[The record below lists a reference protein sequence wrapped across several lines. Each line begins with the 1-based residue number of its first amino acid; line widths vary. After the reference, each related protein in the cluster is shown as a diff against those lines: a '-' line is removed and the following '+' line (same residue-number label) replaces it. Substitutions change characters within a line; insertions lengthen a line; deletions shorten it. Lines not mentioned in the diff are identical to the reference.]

1 MMTWLALFVLVITD
15 CTATILMARGMRDVG
30 EIKIFSPRELLKL
43 IHRVVTDLRVVL
55 GIFNMTVAFFMLI
68 FLLLNADISFVWPA
82 TALTEPINMLGS
94 KFLLKERVTKLR
106 WMSMIFIFLGV
117 TLISIN

>member
-1 MMTWLALFVLVITD
+1 MMTWLALLVLVLTD
-15 CTATILMARGMRDVG
+15 CIATILMAGGVRDIGKFTV
-30 EIKIFSPRELLKL
+30 FPPHELLKS
-43 IHRVVTDLRVVL
+43 IRRVVTDLRVVL
-55 GIFNMTVAFFMLI
+55 GIFNMTIAFFMLI

-94 KFLLKERVTKLR
+94 KFILKERVTRLR
-106 WMSMIFIFLGV
+106 WLSMVFIFLGV